1 MRDLFA
7 HTSAHWGRYSEY
19 KWKTAPD
26 GNCYLLPTEK
36 AKPSVYDPMKDP
48 HTLVIDALEIG
59 MMLFR
64 REQESKMKQAIRAFA
79 GKYGLL
85 GIMTALPTTA
95 EFIEYEKV
103 YLPKNPFLRKE
114 TMETSEYVR
123 LFFPFIQP
131 DFRKKGVES
140 VWQTEDKYEIAFA
153 MTFQSDPQAKAMSF
167 MRNYGERYDWLC
179 KLFKDW
185 AFLALTTRFYMDDK
199 KRDDPDTL
207 ALYRKGIA
215 AFEGNAPTYHIEL
228 RGKPTLVWDFHSL
241 LLDIRFLLTV
251 MLTDDQT
258 PLRMCR
264 HCFKPFIAKQPD
276 EDYCCEECSKARE
289 TRT

>member
-1 MRDLFA
+1 MRDLFL

-19 KWKTAPD
+19 VWRSAPD
-26 GNCYLLPTEK
+26 GNTYLLPAEK

-48 HTLVIDALEIG
+48 NTLVIDAIEIG
-59 MMLFR
+59 MMQFR
-64 REQESKMKQAIRAFA
+64 RESEAKLKQAIRAFA

-95 EFIEYEKV
+95 EFITYEKV

-114 TMETSEYVR
+114 TMETQDYLR

-131 DFRKKGVES
+131 DFRKTGVES

-185 AFLALTTRFYMDDK
+185 AFLVLTAKFYMDD
-199 KRDDPDTL
+199 RNREDPDVI

-215 AFEGNAPTYHIEL
+215 AFEGIAPTYHIEL
-228 RGKPTLVWDFHSL
+228 RDKPTLVWDFHSL
-241 LLDIRFLLTV
+241 LLDIRFLLSV
-251 MLTDDQT
+251 MLTDDHT
-258 PLRMCR
+258 PLKLCKRCQ
-264 HCFKPFIAKQPD
+264 KPFIASNPD
-276 EDYCCEECSKARE
+276 EEYCSESCEEESKK
-289 TRT
+289 

>member
-19 KWKTAPD
+19 EWKTAPD

-64 REQESKMKQAIRAFA
+64 REPEVKMKQAIRTFA
-79 GKYGLL
+79 GKYGLM

-114 TMETSEYVR
+114 TMETTEYFR
-123 LFFPFIQP
+123 QFFPFIQP

-153 MTFQSDPQAKAMSF
+153 MTFQAEPQAMAMSF

-185 AFLALTTRFYMDDK
+185 AFLALTPTIYSEE
-199 KRDDPDTL
+199 KRRDNPDAL

-228 RGKPTLVWDFHSL
+228 RDKPTLVWDFHSL

-251 MLTDDQT
+251 MLTDDNT

-264 HCFKPFIAKQPD
+264 HCFKPFIAQSPN
-276 EDYCCEECSKARE
+276 EEYCSEECASKR
-289 TRT
+289 

>member
-7 HTSAHWGRYSEY
+7 NTSAHWGRYSEY
-19 KWKTAPD
+19 EWKTAPD
-26 GNCYLLPTEK
+26 GNCYLLPTGK
-36 AKPSVYDPMKDP
+36 AKPSVYDPMKNL

-59 MMLFR
+59 LMLFR
-64 REQESKMKQAIRAFA
+64 HAPEAKMKQAIRAFA
-79 GKYGLL
+79 GQYGLL

-103 YLPKNPFLRKE
+103 YLPKNPFLRNE
-114 TMETSEYVR
+114 VMETQEYLR
-123 LFFPFIQP
+123 LFFPFVHP
-131 DFRKKGVES
+131 DFQKKGMES
-140 VWQTEDKYEIAFA
+140 VWETEDKYEIAFA
-153 MTFQSDPQAKAMSF
+153 MTFQSEPQAMVMSF

-185 AFLALTTRFYMDDK
+185 AFLALTPTFYMEEK

-228 RGKPTLVWDFHSL
+228 RDKPTLVWNFHSL
-241 LLDIRFLLTV
+241 LLDIRFLLST
-251 MLTDDQT
+251 MLTDEHI

-264 HCFKPFIAKQPD
+264 HCYKPFIASAPD
-276 EDYCCEECSKARE
+276 EEYCSQACKEDSK
-289 TRT
+289 